1 MIVFAG
7 LFIFCQNG
15 NSASIIYPPSSENV
29 NSNLTKNDYLKASVF
44 VKLSVKKFAILIR
57 QKLNFLQKLY
67 FKSVQ
72 RKLRKELK
80 KDPDVTITQYY
91 DHEKAKFKLDGLWF
105 ILGIIVGPFA
115 ILFSFTSKQKKN
127 YRISAALGSIVFFLW
142 FGYLFLF

>member
-67 FKSVQ
+67 FKILQ
-72 RKLRKELK
+72 RHIKRDLK
-80 KDPDVTITQYY
+80 KNPDILINNYFDPHKMVGGS
-91 DHEKAKFKLDGLWF
+91 KFDF
-105 ILGIIVGPFA
+105 
-115 ILFSFTSKQKKN
+115 
-127 YRISAALGSIVFFLW
+127 
-142 FGYLFLF
+142 